1 MIPKN
6 KKKRKRQT
14 QDNRL
19 IFFLLIIA
27 VLIIYLAISNFKL
40 YQEKN
45 RVKFESDLLMQE
57 LNDLEN
63 QKDKYS
69 KLLNQSNEQSFLEEV
84 ARTDLYLQKPEE
96 KVIVIKKEGNEEQS
110 NTSQAEPSNFF
121 ENVIN
126 WFKSLFNKK

>member
-63 QKDKYS
+63 QKNKYS